1 MPTYNAQAGQVVMI
15 DPADDWVIVAPP
27 DPTNDTRF
35 FIRTITES
43 IWPIELDWGTA
54 KFEGN
59 VVTGMLFSWP
69 ESVVEFVYSAG
80 DNSWYINGGV
90 PIIKPYLSIGN
101 DTWAPG
107 SITAAWTPVDL
118 SSLFANKYMVHG
130 PPTAF
135 QFLFAGVY
143 RIAIAGAFTNN
154 DINSGR
160 TMRLRLIDDS
170 NNVYSNVGIY
180 TGRNATGTNFAF
192 ESITTIDAIALARL
206 FRFDLGGGDGY
217 SLVTFSYLRLNITA
231 LDVSIALQI

>member
-107 SITAAWTPVDL
+107 SITAAWTSVDL
-118 SSLFANKYMVHG
+118 STLFTNKYMVHS
-130 PPTAF
+130 PPTGF
-135 QFLFAGVY
+135 QFQIAGVY
-143 RIAIAGAFTNN
+143 RIAIAGAFGN
-154 DINSGR
+154 DNAQAGR
-160 TMRLRLIDDS
+160 TTRLRLIDDA
-170 NNVYSNVGIY
+170 NTVYSDFGIF
-180 TGRNATGTNFAF
+180 TGRNSEGSNFAF
-192 ESITTIDAIALARL
+192 EAITTIDDAALARL
-206 FRFDLGGGDGY
+206 FRFEIGNGDVY
-217 SLVTFSYLRLNITA
+217 TVVAFSYLRLNITA

>member
-118 SSLFANKYMVHG
+118 SSLFANKYMVHS
-130 PPTAF
+130 PPTNF
-135 QFLFAGVY
+135 QFSIAGVY
-143 RIAIAGAFTNN
+143 RIAIAGAFAN
-154 DINSGR
+154 DTSNSGR
-160 TMRLRLIDDS
+160 TTRLRLIDADS
-170 NNVYSNVGIY
+170 YILSNFGIF
-180 TGRNATGTNFAF
+180 TGRNAEGTSFAF
-192 ESITTIDAIALARL
+192 ESIVTLGAIDLTRT
-206 FRFDLGGGDGY
+206 FRFDIGGVDGY
-217 SLVTFSYLRLNITA
+217 SQVSFTYLRLNITA
-231 LDVSIALQI
+231 LDVAIALQI